1 MKVLLAIILGVVT
14 CSANEMV
21 RVIDVDFKRLDESQ
35 NVKLAE
41 IRSNLDLAKVEDRDL
56 LERVEQQ
63 FYGEAMMDAVDS
75 LWRATR
81 LKAGDDW
88 RTVWSTRC
96 AEALAELAGDSASR
110 DSLKAAFAELGGL
123 ADNRDALILERV
135 VRARFG
141 GEPVWIFLIHWER
154 EDAVMKE
161 LAGGNETQLG
171 HFLIIGIRS
180 SDQKP
185 VARLQCG

>member
-1 MKVLLAIILGVVT
+1 MKFLLAIILGVVT

-41 IRSNLDLAKVEDRDL
+41 IRSNLDLAKEEDREF

-63 FYGEAMMDAVDS
+63 FYAEVMMDVVDS
-75 LWRATR
+75 SWRATR

-88 RTVWSTRC
+88 RAVWDTRC
-96 AEALAELAGDSASR
+96 AEALAELTDDSASR
-110 DSLKAAFAELGGL
+110 DSLKAAFAELRGL
-123 ADNRDALILERV
+123 VDDRDARILERV

-161 LAGGNETQLG
+161 LAEGKEAQLE
-171 HFLIIGIRS
+171 HFLIIGIRN
-180 SDQKP
+180 SDRKL